1 MAMKQIGSATVNQTR
16 TLQLWTPGGYILTI
30 REEDFVENYSEYDDE
45 ALARAYCEMTG
56 LRVTVQTLHQTTV
69 SMVNPKHEEVQTNDR

>member
-1 MAMKQIGSATVNQTR
+1 MAMKQMGPPTVNQTR
-16 TLQLWTPGGYILTI
+16 TLQLWTPGSYILTI
-30 REEDFVENYSEYDDE
+30 REEDFVDTYRDYDDE

-69 SMVNPKHEEVQTNDR
+69 SPYKETGVADAA